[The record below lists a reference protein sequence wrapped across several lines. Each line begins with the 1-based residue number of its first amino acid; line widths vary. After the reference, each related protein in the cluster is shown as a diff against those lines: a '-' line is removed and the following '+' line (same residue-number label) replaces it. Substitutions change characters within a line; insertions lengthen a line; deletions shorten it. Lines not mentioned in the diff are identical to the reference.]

1 MEAPKRIGAPVHET
15 KVRAIM
21 ELRES
26 GMSYAE
32 IARLMS
38 VSRQAV
44 RQMALRAVARNEASE
59 PES

>member
-1 MEAPKRIGAPVHET
+1 MESPKRIGAPVQET

-44 RQMALRAVARNEASE
+44 RQMALRAVARNEAFE

>member
-44 RQMALRAVARNEASE
+44 RQMALRAVARNEAFE